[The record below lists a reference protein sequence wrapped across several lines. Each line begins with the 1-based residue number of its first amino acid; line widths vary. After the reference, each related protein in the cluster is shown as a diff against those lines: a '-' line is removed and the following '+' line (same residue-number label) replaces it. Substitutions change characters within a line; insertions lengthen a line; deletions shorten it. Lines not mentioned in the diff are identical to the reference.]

1 MHEGTPAGS
10 SRRAAAVAAARRP
23 KDGVVIAGAPLS
35 GAERWMQVFAPHL
48 PVDCYNPKRLAESLG
63 RADEPY
69 IRDRA
74 RAILTKLVDDNIRNQ
89 ESLAIVSELHGDSWA
104 TGCLD
109 RLREAGYRIRLLLI
123 YCEEAVMATR
133 AKYRNLNAEALI
145 ERQRAIIDQA
155 ALQAAKGARVELLH
169 SRKGPPLHTHT
180 LQDGAILYQSKLT
193 LRPDVAWNRYRNDI
207 AQHILAGKPGGGTTG
222 SRKTKPARRKAGHMR
237 SG

>member
-1 MHEGTPAGS
+1 MSKA
-10 SRRAAAVAAARRP
+10 RRPESGRREAAAVAAARRP

-35 GAERWMQVFAPHL
+35 GADRWMQVFAPHL
-48 PVDCYNPKRLAESLG
+48 PVDCYNPKGLAESLG

-74 RAILTKLVDDNIRNQ
+74 CAILTKLVDDNIRNQ
-89 ESLAIVSELHGDSWA
+89 ESLAIVSELHGDPWA

-109 RLREAGYRIRLLLI
+109 QLREAGYRIRLLLI
-123 YCEEAVMATR
+123 YCEETVMATR
-133 AKYRNLNAEALI
+133 ANHRNLNAAALI

-193 LRPDVAWNRYRNDI
+193 LRPDVAWNQYRNDI
-207 AQHILAGKPGGGTTG
+207 AQLILAGKPGGGTTG
-222 SRKTKPARRKAGHMR
+222 SRKTPPR
-237 SG
+237 